1 MRIAQAGAACIPVPV
16 PSVVP
21 LVLRYDS
28 EDPYAVVLDFPTAA
42 AELSAPAAVGPE
54 VAEGGEV
61 SWRVS
66 RELLWAG
73 VRGPAGEGD
82 FRLFPFD
89 ERLTELEFHH
99 PLGVALAL
107 VGTADLRSFLSAT
120 ADAVRPGTEHRHVHW
135 PDTVE
140 ALLRI
145 ADS

>member
-1 MRIAQAGAACIPVPV
+1 MRIAQAGAACIPLPV

-42 AELSAPAAVGPE
+42 AEFAGPAPAGPDD
-54 VAEGGEV
+54 GDGEV
-61 SWRVS
+61 SWRAS
-66 RELLWAG
+66 RELRWAG

-82 FRLFPFD
+82 FRLVPFD
-89 ERLTELEFHH
+89 ERFTELEFHH
-99 PLGVALAL
+99 PLGVAPAL
-107 VGTADLRSFLSAT
+107 VGTADLCSFLSAT